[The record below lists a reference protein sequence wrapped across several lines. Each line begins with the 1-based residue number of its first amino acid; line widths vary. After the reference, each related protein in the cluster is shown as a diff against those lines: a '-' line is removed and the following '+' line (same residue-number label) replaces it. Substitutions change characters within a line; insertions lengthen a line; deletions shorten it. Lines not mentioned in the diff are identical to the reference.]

1 MMPEYSV
8 TMRIIAGPVVW
19 PLGSAPTC
27 PVKPAAIFA
36 ADDLPV
42 PWSPVMYK
50 SGLPAPPPA
59 SPFCRNG

>member
-1 MMPEYSV
+1 MMPENFV

-27 PVKPAAIFA
+27 PVRPAAIFA

-42 PWSPVMYK
+42 PWSPVM
-50 SGLPAPPPA
+50 
-59 SPFCRNG
+59 